1 MKIRIKYFALLR
13 EAVGTGEDV
22 VELAFDSATAADVRV
37 AVENLDETHRAAF
50 AQVSRI
56 RCAVNGTM
64 AAPDAPVTDGDEVAF
79 FPPVTGG

>member
-1 MKIRIKYFALLR
+1 MLR

-22 VELAFDSATAADVRV
+22 LELESASVTVAGVRA
-37 AVENLDETHRAAF
+37 AVEQLDEVHRMGF

-64 AAPDAPVTDGDEVAF
+64 STWDAPVADGDEVAF